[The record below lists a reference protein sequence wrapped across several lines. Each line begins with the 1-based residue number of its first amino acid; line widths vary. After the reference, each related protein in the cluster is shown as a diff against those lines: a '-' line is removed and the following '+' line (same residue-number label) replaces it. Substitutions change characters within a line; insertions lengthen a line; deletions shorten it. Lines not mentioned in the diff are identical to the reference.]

1 MDTNTT
7 TVDAN
12 DKVQKQE
19 DCKYKCP
26 DCDVL
31 SSSKH
36 NIKTHLQT
44 IHQKTSEDILEK
56 ILSQP
61 SVETDSTTR
70 RNSTINIDDVMENG
84 VYHLKKLCID
94 SLVGLI
100 EELDESCYSDGEKR
114 YKCLICQM
122 ISKYKRHVLTHIK
135 NVHGKSKKFF
145 CQICEFLDPSPN
157 QLIRHYED
165 MHIVEHT
172 VEDVIEGMQLP
183 KEKSGKTYIMPTRL
197 TFEVAIEENISVE
210 TRITANDKTT
220 YQCTYCSFANPFEH
234 SIILHI
240 NAFHTMTKWYKV
252 RNCERL

>member
-1 MDTNTT
+1 M
-7 TVDAN
+7 
-12 DKVQKQE
+12 
-19 DCKYKCP
+19 
-26 DCDVL
+26 L

-70 RNSTINIDDVMENG
+70 RNSAINIDDVMKNG

-145 CQICEFLDPSPN
+145 CQICEFLDPCPN

-172 VEDVIEGMQLP
+172 VEDVIEDMQLP

-197 TFEVAIEENISVE
+197 TFDVAIEENFSVE
-210 TRITANDKTT
+210 TRIMANGKNT
-220 YQCTYCSFANPFEH
+220 YQCPYCSFANPLEH

-240 NAFHTMTKWYKV
+240 NAFHAMTKWYKV
-252 RNCERL
+252 RNCKRLQPTIYQICS

>member
-1 MDTNTT
+1 M
-7 TVDAN
+7 
-12 DKVQKQE
+12 
-19 DCKYKCP
+19 
-26 DCDVL
+26 
-31 SSSKH
+31 
-36 NIKTHLQT
+36 QT

-70 RNSTINIDDVMENG
+70 RNSAINIDDVMENG

-145 CQICEFLDPSPN
+145 CQICEFLDPCPN

-172 VEDVIEGMQLP
+172 VEDVIEDMQLP

-197 TFEVAIEENISVE
+197 TFEVAIEENLSVE
-210 TRITANDKTT
+210 TRITANGKNT
-220 YQCTYCSFANPFEH
+220 YQCPYCSFANPFEH

-252 RNCERL
+252 RNCKRLQPTIYQICS